1 MTAMMIAFL
10 VSVAFIV
17 YNILSLIMG
26 TPVPV
31 FHIIALIIFIVVGV
45 IELISIIKERKED

>member
-1 MTAMMIAFL
+1 MTAMMVAFL

-17 YNILSLIMG
+17 YNTLALIMG

-31 FHIIALIIFIVVGV
+31 FHIVALIIFIVVGV
-45 IELISIIKERKED
+45 IELISIIKERKDD